1 MRLYEIADAKAQL
14 DLLRIII
21 DNTWAAI
28 AQQAEQQKREDAER
42 KAKAKL
48 KPRAKKSVKGTSIRI
63 PTTLPPPI
71 NKPQAPLA
79 KQQATP
85 QDKPNP
91 NALNAV
97 NPLPSTNPQLK
108 QSPTI
113 TAITPKLAST
123 PQPTPIA
130 TTPIKPH
137 IGVKT
142 GYFGKGIGS
151 TEKEEVGDDRYSKNG
166 IATLKK

>member
-48 KPRAKKSVKGTSIRI
+48 KPRAKKSGKGTSIRV
-63 PTTLPPPI
+63 PTPSPPPI
-71 NKPQAPLA
+71 KKPQAPLT
-79 KQQATP
+79 KQP
-85 QDKPNP
+85 LPPLNNPNP
-91 NALNAV
+91 TPLNAV
-97 NPLPSTNPQLK
+97 KPLPSASPQLK
-108 QSPTI
+108 QSPTN

-123 PQPTPIA
+123 PHPTPIA

-142 GYFGKGIGS
+142 GYFGKSMGT
-151 TEKEEVGDDRYSKNG
+151 TEKEEVGDERYSKNG